1 MPETTFQSLVE
12 EIEKYLEYERDE
24 GVLRM
29 EVDRTVLD
37 ELARKPETDRPETL
51 EMRTVPVP
59 AEFDTIDAVA
69 AHVLQCRSC
78 PLCLERTHAVP
89 GEGNAQAPDILFVG
103 EGPGADE
110 DAQGRPFVG
119 KAGQLLDRMIDAMG
133 YRREEVFIANVVKCR
148 PPGNRKPTSDEM
160 QMCLPYLHHQ
170 IRLIQPRVIVGLG
183 ATAMEGL
190 LGKPVAISRMR
201 GIWQDYQGIRLM
213 PTFHPS
219 YLLRDNSKK
228 KDAWQDLQQV
238 LAALGREPPPRK

>member
-1 MPETTFQSLVE
+1 
-12 EIEKYLEYERDE
+12 
-24 GVLRM
+24 
-29 EVDRTVLD
+29 
-37 ELARKPETDRPETL
+37 
-51 EMRTVPVP
+51 
-59 AEFDTIDAVA
+59 
-69 AHVLQCRSC
+69 
-78 PLCLERTHAVP
+78 
-89 GEGNAQAPDILFVG
+89 
-103 EGPGADE
+103 
-110 DAQGRPFVG
+110 VG